1 MFAVSLSLVCC
12 FELNSF
18 KKKDNGVSVFEIDG
32 SEDTYFVFVG
42 KKSDYVPTFF

>member
-18 KKKDNGVSVFEIDG
+18 KKKDDGVSVFEIDG
-32 SEDTYFVFVG
+32 SEDIYFVG
-42 KKSDYVPTFF
+42 KKSDYVPTLF